1 MTCRDESRRTR
12 AAIALIVT
20 AFVCVAATAAGA
32 AEITVVYRFGEPT
45 VTMTGRG
52 FETIGFPATVQS
64 GRPGEPGYPFR
75 GAAILLPAG
84 EGIARV
90 RVERS
95 GWRELEGSHLLR
107 PVQFPVPYQA
117 AARGERPFLFDA
129 TAYGVDRWVHPPEPR
144 FRTQFFRGHAI
155 AVGCF
160 SPLAY
165 RPKNRGVGWYD
176 EIEITVETAPDPA
189 AARALSLLRT
199 DPETI
204 RQLAAIVDN
213 PGAASGGGDALL
225 AASGPDDYEYLI
237 VARDS
242 LRDALVPFRDHH
254 TRRGMRARIRSVE
267 QIEALFPGVDTAER
281 IRNAIIHEYVNSGIT
296 HVLLAGDSDGPPG
309 IVKPVPHRGL
319 YCHVPNKDDEE
330 EFNLPADVYFTALD
344 GDWNADGDDRW
355 GEEGEED
362 FFPEIAVGRACV
374 KYPSDAARFADKAM
388 LYGSAPVA
396 GQVRRAL
403 LLGENLQDS
412 PETWGADELEELVG
426 TCDHNDLTTTGIP
439 PDWEISTLFERD
451 LPYWDRYDA
460 WPIFNDGTHWVAHS
474 GHCQEHVAMK
484 FYLPHV
490 TDFKFTND
498 GVSANLAIIATVG
511 CYAAAFDNRDALGDF
526 GFDCIAA
533 KMVDIRHCA
542 VAFFG
547 CSRFGWLDPGT
558 TSSTSH
564 LCLREFF
571 DAVFGEGYHT
581 LGDAV
586 RRCKEEIV
594 PWIALS
600 ETSRA
605 AEFRYDYYQLT
616 LLGDP
621 ALDAWTDTPQAIS
634 VAHPASID
642 RWEESIVVMAWN
654 VPGTR
659 AALWHD
665 GVCYGHGVGTP
676 IGYIRLRRTRPFPDT
691 LDAIEL
697 DVSAHNRY
705 TFRDTIA
712 ITGATGLED
721 APPALALAGNLPNPF
736 NPSTLIRFTLD
747 AARLVDLRVYDVA
760 GREVDR
766 LLDRRLPAG
775 PHEVT
780 WRPRGLASGVY
791 LYVLRAG
798 NRTLSRKAVLIR

>member
-1 MTCRDESRRTR
+1 MSRIHGSHHAR
-12 AAIALIVT
+12 AVIATI
-20 AFVCVAATAAGA
+20 AAAGALLAAPSGA
-32 AEITVVYRFGEPT
+32 AEITVVYRFGEPAR
-45 VTMTGRG
+45 VDAGGG
-52 FETIGFPATVQS
+52 FTRIEFSSTVQS

-75 GAAILLPAG
+75 GAAILLPPG
-84 EGIARV
+84 EGVSGV
-90 RVERS
+90 RVERR

-107 PVQFPVPYQA
+107 PIQIPVPIRSSA
-117 AARGERPFLFDA
+117 SRERPFLFDA
-129 TAYGVDRWVHPPEPR
+129 AAYGVDRWVHPPEPR
-144 FRTQFFRGHAI
+144 FTTQFFRGHAI
-155 AVGCF
+155 AVGCI

-165 RPKNRGVGWYD
+165 RPKNRAVGWYG
-176 EIEITVETAPDPA
+176 EIEITIETAPA
-189 AARALSLLRT
+189 AAAAAALALMRT

-213 PGAASGGGDALL
+213 PEAAPGGGDTFL

-237 VARDS
+237 VTRDS

-254 TRRGMRARIRSVE
+254 TRRGMRTRIRSVE

-309 IVKPVPHRGL
+309 NVKPVPHRSF
-319 YCHVPNKDDEE
+319 YCHVPDEHDE
-330 EFNLPADVYFTALD
+330 EFNLPADVYYAALD
-344 GDWNADGDDRW
+344 GDWNADGDGRW

-374 KYPSDAARFADKAM
+374 RYPSDAARFADKAM

-403 LLGENLQDS
+403 LLGELLKDH

-426 TCDHNDLTTTGIP
+426 ACTHNDLATAGIP
-439 PDWEISTLFERD
+439 PDWEIATLFDRD
-451 LPYWDRYDA
+451 EYWNKEDA
-460 WPIFNDGTHWVAHS
+460 WPIINGGTHWVAHS
-474 GHCQEHVAMK
+474 GHCMTDAALK
-484 FYLPHV
+484 FTSSDV
-490 TDFKFTND
+490 RDTKFTND
-498 GVSANLAIIATVG
+498 GVSANLVIIATVG
-511 CYAAAFDNRDALGDF
+511 CYAAAFDNRNPLGDY
-526 GFDCIAA
+526 GFDCIAE

-547 CSRFGWLDPGT
+547 NSRAGFLDPGT

-564 LCLREFF
+564 LYLREFF

-600 ETSRA
+600 DTSRA
-605 AEFRYDYYQLT
+605 DEFRYDYYQLT

-621 ALDAWTDTPQAIS
+621 ALDAWTDTPRAMS
-634 VAHPASID
+634 VTHPASID
-642 RWEESIVVMAWN
+642 RWEESMVVLAPN
-654 VPGTR
+654 VPG
-659 AALWHD
+659 ALAVLYHD
-665 GVCYGHGVGTP
+665 GVAYARGVGTP
-676 IGYIRLRRTRPFPDT
+676 LGYILLRRTRPFPDS
-691 LDAIEL
+691 LVELEL

-705 TFRDTIA
+705 TYRDTIA
-712 ITGATGLED
+712 ITGTTGIED
-721 APPALALAGNLPNPF
+721 APPAASLATNAPNPF
-736 NPSTLIRFTLD
+736 NPSTVIRFTLD
-747 AARLVDLRVYDVA
+747 TERFVDLRVYDVA

-766 LLDRRLPAG
+766 LVACRLPAG
-775 PHEVT
+775 PHDVT
-780 WRPRGLASGVY
+780 WRPSHLSSGIY

-798 NRTLSRKAVLIR
+798 DRLLSGKAVLVR